1 MLSLTNT
8 VFYVFYKWT
17 LLVREIKQSISLSS
31 LIFSRSKFIKPGF
44 PEHKSIP
51 CGMLFIVSN
60 KVECVVWHRMW
71 SEDTVD
77 IWTWGFLLH
86 GYVALP
92 VQVKTTQDGG
102 LSRVLEQDIEIT
114 EPITRP
120 GLLSGKIESSIQ
132 ILIEK

>member
-1 MLSLTNT
+1 
-8 VFYVFYKWT
+8 
-17 LLVREIKQSISLSS
+17 
-31 LIFSRSKFIKPGF
+31 
-44 PEHKSIP
+44 
-51 CGMLFIVSN
+51 MLFIVSN

-86 GYVALP
+86 GYVVLP

-102 LSRVLEQDIEIT
+102 LYRVLEQDIEIT
-114 EPITRP
+114 EPMTRP